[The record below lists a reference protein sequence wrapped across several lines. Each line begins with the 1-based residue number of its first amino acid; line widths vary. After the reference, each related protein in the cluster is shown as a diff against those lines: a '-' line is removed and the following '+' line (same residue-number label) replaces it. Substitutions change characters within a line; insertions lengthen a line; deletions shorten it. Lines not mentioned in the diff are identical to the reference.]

1 MLIIL
6 PECEISSFSTHT
18 ALKRAVIKI
27 MGKTDELTVVQKTL
41 GDSLNKEGKPLNV
54 LAERA
59 GCIKTFY
66 AESRLKGKKC
76 GVETVHK
83 HHG

>member
-1 MLIIL
+1 
-6 PECEISSFSTHT
+6 
-18 ALKRAVIKI
+18 

-66 AESRLKGKKC
+66 AESRLKSVVWKRRKSITDDRSL
-76 GVETVHK
+76 ERIF
-83 HHG
+83 